1 MGIRGDDRPRP
12 RSTTREEA
20 DLRIKLLEGRITFNT
35 YSRRYKKLMNQGLIK
50 RSGRVVRNK

>member
-12 RSTTREEA
+12 RATTREEA
-20 DLRIKLLEGRITFNT
+20 ELRNKLLEGRITFNT